1 MSKRKQRGEKRGI
14 PRIVKRRLMWGLA
27 LTTVKA
33 GSRITALTLN
43 VLINPRLWQQE
54 INNKDVAGHGNPHL

>member
-1 MSKRKQRGEKRGI
+1 MRINVVFRVEVESKEEKRGI
-14 PRIVKRRLMWGLA
+14 PRIVKRRLIWGLA

-43 VLINPRLWQQE
+43 V
-54 INNKDVAGHGNPHL
+54 